1 MQNHRAVLVANGPV
15 HWTERLAAL
24 AAAAEPLLAADG
36 GANQLGRIGLKP
48 AAVVGD
54 LDSISPG
61 IRAFVGEDRLVH
73 RPDQE
78 RPDLEKALEYAFD
91 ELGLSRLTVLGA
103 TGGRLDHA
111 LVNLGLLARRA
122 LGDDLVF
129 LAPDLRVVAVRGE
142 AALEAVPG
150 ETWSFVAFDPA
161 VRVDLDGVRWPVV
174 SAPFDLPGR
183 PSISN
188 RAAADA
194 ITIRAAGGA
203 VVAMRW
209 FDDAAVSFEF

>member
-1 MQNHRAVLVANGPV
+1 VESPHAVLVANGPV
-15 HWTERLAAL
+15 RWTERLAAL

-36 GANQLGRIGLKP
+36 GANQLGRVGLRP
-48 AAVVGD
+48 AAVIGD
-54 LDSISPG
+54 LDSIRSG
-61 IRAFVGEDRLVH
+61 IRAWVGENRLVH
-73 RPDQE
+73 RPDQN
-78 RPDLEKALEYAFD
+78 RTDLDKALEYAFD
-91 ELGLSRLTVLGA
+91 ELGLESLVVLGA
-103 TGGRLDHA
+103 VGGRVDHA
-111 LVNLGLLARRA
+111 VANLGLLARRA

-174 SAPFDLPGR
+174 SAPCDLPGR
-183 PSISN
+183 PSVSN

-194 ITIRAAGGA
+194 IIIRATGGA
-203 VVAMRW
+203 VVAIRW
-209 FDDAAVSFEF
+209 FDDAAISFEF

>member
-1 MQNHRAVLVANGPV
+1 MRNPRAVLVANGPV
-15 HWTERLAAL
+15 RWTGQLASL

-36 GANQLGRIGLKP
+36 GANQLGRIGLRP
-48 AAVVGD
+48 AAVIGD
-54 LDSISPG
+54 LDSIRPG
-61 IRAFVGEDRLVH
+61 IRAFVGESRMVH

-78 RPDLEKALEYAFD
+78 KPDLEKALEYAFD
-91 ELGLSRLTVLGA
+91 ELGLGRLIVLGA

-129 LAPDLRVVAVRGE
+129 LASDLRVVAVRGSATL
-142 AALEAVPG
+142 AAAPG
-150 ETWSFVAFDPA
+150 ETWSFVTFDPA
-161 VRVDLDGVRWPVV
+161 VRVDLDGVLWPVV
-174 SAPFDLPGR
+174 GTPIDLPGR

-188 RAAADA
+188 RADADE
-194 ITIRAAGGA
+194 ITVRTTGGA

-209 FDDAAVSFEF
+209 IDEAVVGS